1 MIYDI
6 GLKIS
11 YDYDQP
17 ANAGRHLLR
26 LKPAALAGE
35 QSIVSLM
42 LDILPEA
49 EERVDRSDFF
59 GNEAVEISYRSPH
72 KSIVFELKCRVD
84 RHAPDRG
91 AIVSPALSG
100 LNDVLSGF
108 NSLAPDS
115 PHHFLGRSP
124 RVRPTPEMDAYTAA
138 VTKDGMT
145 VFQLVQSLA
154 SALHRDMKFDPKAT
168 TVDTS
173 PEEAFAGKHGVCQDF
188 AHIMIAC
195 LRGAGVPA
203 GYVSGFLRTI
213 PPKGKARLSGADAMH
228 AWVRAWCGPEAG
240 WVEYDPTNNML
251 VADDHIVIARGR
263 DYSDV
268 SPVKGV
274 LRTAGSQVTKQA
286 VDVVPL
292 TS

>member
-6 GLKIS
+6 DLKIS

-26 LKPAALAGE
+26 LKPATLAGE
-35 QSIVSLM
+35 QSVVSMVLN
-42 LDILPEA
+42 IEPEA
-49 EERVDRSDFF
+49 EERVDKSDFF
-59 GNEAVEISYRSPH
+59 GNEAVEIAYRSPH
-72 KSIVFELKCRVD
+72 KKIVFDLKCRVD

-91 AIVSPALSG
+91 VIVSPDLPRLGGEVAAI
-100 LNDVLSGF
+100 NT
-108 NSLAPDS
+108 LAPDS

-124 RVRPTPEMDAYTAA
+124 RVRPAPEMDAYTE
-138 VTKDGMT
+138 VVVREGMT
-145 VFQLVQSLA
+145 AFKLVQALA
-154 SALHRDMKFDPKAT
+154 EALHRDMKFDPKAT

-173 PEEAFAGKHGVCQDF
+173 PEEAFAGRHGVCQDF

-213 PPKGKARLSGADAMH
+213 PPKGKQRLSGADAMH
-228 AWVRAWCGPEAG
+228 AWVRAWCGAEAG
-240 WVEYDPTNNML
+240 WVEYDPTNNLL

-274 LRTAGSQVTKQA
+274 LRTAGSQVTKQS
-286 VDVVPL
+286 VDVIPL
-292 TS
+292 G